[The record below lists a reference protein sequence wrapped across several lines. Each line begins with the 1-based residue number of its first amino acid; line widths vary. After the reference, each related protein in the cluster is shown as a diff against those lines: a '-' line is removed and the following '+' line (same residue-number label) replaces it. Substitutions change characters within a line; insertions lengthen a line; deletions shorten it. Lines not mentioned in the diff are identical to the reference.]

1 VSEAAMPPLWL
12 VGFISLPFVLAGLTT
27 VILPLP
33 RLVRYVEVGLVVGL
47 QLVVLECVAQAR
59 LA

>member
-1 VSEAAMPPLWL
+1 MPPLWL